1 MGHSKKKAKQ
11 STSNII
17 GKNKKARHDYTIV
30 NTYEAGIS
38 LQGWE
43 VKSLRSGRLQLRDGY
58 VFLKDGEAFL
68 LGTLITPLP
77 TAATHTVPDQ
87 KRTRKLL
94 LHRRELDSLI
104 GAVDRKGYTIVPLD
118 MHWGNKS
125 LAKVTIG
132 LAQGK
137 QSHDK
142 RESEKNRDWQREKQR
157 ILRGK

>member
-1 MGHSKKKAKQ
+1 MGHSKKKSKQ
-11 STSNII
+11 SSSHII
-17 GKNKKARHDYTIV
+17 GQNKKARHDYTIED
-30 NTYEAGIS
+30 TFEAGIS

-58 VFLKDGEAFL
+58 VFLKNGEAFL
-68 LGTLITPLP
+68 IGALITPLQ
-77 TAATHTVPDQ
+77 TVSTHIVPEQ

-94 LHRRELDSLI
+94 LHRRELDKLI
-104 GAVDRKGYTIVPLD
+104 GAVDRKGYTIIPLD

-137 QSHDK
+137 QAHDK
-142 RESEKNRDWQREKQR
+142 RESEKKHDWKREKQR